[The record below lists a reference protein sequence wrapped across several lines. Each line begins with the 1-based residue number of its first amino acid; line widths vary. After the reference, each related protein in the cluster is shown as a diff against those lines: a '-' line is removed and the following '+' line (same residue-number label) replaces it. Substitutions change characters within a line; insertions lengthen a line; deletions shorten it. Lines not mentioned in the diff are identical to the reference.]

1 MTSEQRNFFNTNIE
15 ELQAKISDYED
26 YVRKIKVEYQRFVY
40 PNAFGQNG
48 LNANNRLSGTKRHSG
63 SKQGN
68 NSNNPTTSKPGTLS
82 NNPLTSFHR
91 P

>member
-48 LNANNRLSGTKRHSG
+48 LNGNNSQSGTKRHSG

-68 NSNNPTTSKPGTLS
+68 NNNTSASKPGTLS
-82 NNPLTSFHR
+82 NMPPGSFHR